1 MKWLIPILVLLLVF
15 LQYRLW
21 FGEGGL
27 EEISRLEQRVQEQ
40 GEINQALRQRNRELE
55 LEVLELQQGLEGIEE
70 RARSELGMIKEG
82 EVFYQA
88 LETPIPKDSASATGA
103 TEKVDTGTADNE
115 GSNQ

>member
-40 GEINQALRQRNRELE
+40 GEVNPTGDGGLDTPFTAKVPQIN
-55 LEVLELQQGLEGIEE
+55 
-70 RARSELGMIKEG
+70 
-82 EVFYQA
+82 
-88 LETPIPKDSASATGA
+88 
-103 TEKVDTGTADNE
+103 
-115 GSNQ
+115 

>member
-40 GEINQALRQRNRELE
+40 GKVNQALRQRNRELE

-70 RARSELGMIKEG
+70 RARSELGMIKAG

-88 LETPIPKDSASATGA
+88 LETPIPRASASDTDSMAQ
-103 TEKVDTGTADNE
+103 KDTGTADSE